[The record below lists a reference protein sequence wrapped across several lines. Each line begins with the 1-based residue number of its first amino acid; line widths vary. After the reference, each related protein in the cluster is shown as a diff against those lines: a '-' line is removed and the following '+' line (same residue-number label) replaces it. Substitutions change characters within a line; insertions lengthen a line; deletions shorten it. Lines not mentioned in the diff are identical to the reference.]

1 MMTNFEKLLAKNGI
15 ESDKKPDKVGELN
28 ERIDATDAT
37 VDDIILL
44 IADIIGG
51 VE

>member
-1 MMTNFEKLLAKNGI
+1 MMDELLKLNGL
-15 ESDKKPDKVGELN
+15 ESDKKPDKVSELN
-28 ERIDATDAT
+28 DRIDATDAT
-37 VDDIILL
+37 VDDIILI